1 MDKYMSE
8 KKSLNFDFL
17 DESPQ
22 KTGEKTSSPKTL
34 DSKPTPVPETGK
46 VSFFEYFKEC
56 FTNFSKFAQEHLVT
70 SKPKYLLL
78 AIWLLGIGSAA
89 DRLTSADSSSWGEVW
104 AIVLVGG
111 ILAGALAY
119 YIGGW
124 FYHVR
129 VGWSKGAGSI
139 DTARNIYTFSSLPIS
154 VTAIGSLIFNHMA
167 YGSDYFVT
175 YAYDASSVDVI
186 FGLLALAAI
195 GYSIYISYRGV
206 RDVMHVQKGRG
217 MFWFVIAPA
226 IFYVLILAG
235 SLFE

>member
-1 MDKYMSE
+1 MNE

-22 KTGEKTSSPKTL
+22 KAGEKVDTPKTVA
-34 DSKPTPVPETGK
+34 SEPTSVSETDK
-46 VSFFEYFKEC
+46 VNFFEYFKQC

-89 DRLTSADSSSWGEVW
+89 DRLTSSDSSSWGEVW

-129 VGWSKGAGSI
+129 VGWSKGTGSI

-154 VTAIGSLIFNHMA
+154 VTAIGSLIFNHLA

-206 RDVMHVQKGRG
+206 RDVMHVQKGLG
-217 MFWFVIAPA
+217 IFWFVVAPA
-226 IFYVLILAG
+226 IFYVLILA
-235 SLFE
+235 SSIFE